1 MLNSYLLG
9 PPLRLR
15 LFWRKTISGND
26 FTPHRVFGCAWKI
39 EFSGKAFHLAVNIM
53 ALTLKLIYISIF
65 TSNHFRTQMHRERER
80 ERKKRSL
87 VLSLTLSSTLS
98 LTPNA
103 ADPLPHAPQ
112 KISTLLR
119 KSLLTHSHH
128 SRQAQAEGRRE
139 LLPVKPRSSPWPT
152 APSVWSRRSNP
163 SLIWLRHLSSSIVLK
178 PISDD
183 PGLIVLKPISDD
195 PGLIVLA
202 FASVAWSYLYIKP
215 SRLSLFLLLSIWPN
229 LMNFFFWVLFL
240 LCFSV

>member
-1 MLNSYLLG
+1 MKF
-9 PPLRLR
+9 RLC

-65 TSNHFRTQMHRERER
+65 TSNHFWTQTHKEGERER
-80 ERKKRSL
+80 EEI
-87 VLSLTLSSTLS
+87 TGT
-98 LTPNA
+98 
-103 ADPLPHAPQ
+103 LPHAPQ

-139 LLPVKPRSSPWPT
+139 LLPVKPRSSPRPT
-152 APSVWSRRSNP
+152 APSVWSRCSNP
-163 SLIWLRHLSSSIVLK
+163 LPIWSRHLNSSIVLK
-178 PISDD
+178 PISNE
-183 PGLIVLKPISDD
+183 

-202 FASVAWSYLYIKP
+202 FASATW
-215 SRLSLFLLLSIWPN
+215 SRLHLHCAISPLDQTHSPLSLPSSLN
-229 LMNFFFWVLFL
+229 LIEFDDFFFFLVLFL
-240 LCFSV
+240 LCFSI

>member
-53 ALTLKLIYISIF
+53 ALTLKLFYISIF
-65 TSNHFRTQMHRERER
+65 TSNHFQTQMHRERER
-80 ERKKRSL
+80 ERRDHWSSPSRS
-87 VLSLTLSSTLS
+87 SENFHS
-98 LTPNA
+98 P
-103 ADPLPHAPQ
+103 P
-112 KISTLLR
+112 KI
-119 KSLLTHSHH
+119 SLLTHSHH
-128 SRQAQAEGRRE
+128 SHQAQAEGRRE
-139 LLPVKPRSSPWPT
+139 LSPMKPRSSPRPT
-152 APSVWSRRSNP
+152 APPVWLRRSNP
-163 SLIWLRHLSSSIVLK
+163 SLIWSHHLSSSIVLK
-178 PISDD
+178 PISDE
-183 PGLIVLKPISDD
+183 

-202 FASVAWSYLYIKP
+202 FAFAAWSYLYIKP